1 MLSHKAF
8 MLCYDVFC
16 GKDVT
21 IDKKVPVYIVE
32 LVHNGLVRFENRGT
46 EIAVLGTAKLCNTL
60 KALHAKQIPHKN
72 LLIKNHECKAL
83 QSEALHSE
91 TVNNSCQ
98 LETVGP
104 LIARSV
110 KHSNPAYRAVVDGKQ
125 PRRDPMIEYTKRMSP
140 VDCAD
145 FWEAYGKLSDDEKTR
160 YRRSFASAAG
170 RG

>member
-1 MLSHKAF
+1 MLTHKAF
-8 MLCYDVFC
+8 MICWDVFC

-21 IDKKVPVYIVE
+21 IHKKVPVHIIE

-46 EIAVLGTAKLCNTL
+46 KIAVLGTAKLCNTF

-72 LLIKNHECKAL
+72 LLTKNHECKAL
-83 QSEALHSE
+83 QSESLHSE
-91 TVNNSCQ
+91 TVNDSCQ

-140 VDCAD
+140 IDVAD
-145 FWEAYGKLSDDEKTR
+145 FWEAYGKLSDDEQTA
-160 YRRSFASAAG
+160 YRRSFASAAS

>member
-8 MLCYDVFC
+8 MICWDVFC
-16 GKDVT
+16 GKNVT
-21 IDKKVPVYIVE
+21 IHKKEAVNYYE
-32 LVHNGLVRFENRGT
+32 LVHNRFVRFENRGT
-46 EIAVLGTAKLCNTL
+46 KIAVLGTAKLFHTF
-60 KALHAKQIPHKN
+60 KALHAKQIPSQKLLLKN
-72 LLIKNHECKAL
+72 NESKAF
-83 QSEALHSE
+83 QSKSLNSE
-91 TVNNSCQ
+91 TVNDSCQ

-140 VDCAD
+140 IDVAD
-145 FWEAYGKLSDDEKTR
+145 FWEAYGKLSDDEQTR

>member
-1 MLSHKAF
+1 MLTHKAF

-21 IDKKVPVYIVE
+21 IDKKVPVYIIE

-46 EIAVLGTAKLCNTL
+46 KIAVFGTEKLLKLLEGKKLLTPQKLLLKNSVANEALRSSEASTETAKS
-60 KALHAKQIPHKN
+60 
-72 LLIKNHECKAL
+72 
-83 QSEALHSE
+83 SEFEA
-91 TVNNSCQ
+91 
-98 LETVGP
+98 VGN

-110 KHSNPAYRAVVDGKQ
+110 KHSSAPYVAVVNGKQ

-140 VDCAD
+140 IDVAD
-145 FWEAYGKLSDDEKTR
+145 FWEAYGKLSDDEQTA